1 TSLTRGDRIVVR
13 PGEKMPI
20 DGVVLEGRTTV
31 NEALVT
37 GESRP
42 IEKGEGDEVIGGSV
56 NGEAAITIEV
66 RKTGDETYLAQV
78 IELVRR
84 AQETRSRTQDLA
96 NRAALFLTFVAVG
109 AGVLTLVAWSLTGE
123 TFAYSLERTVTVMV
137 IACPHALGLAVPLVV
152 AVSTALS
159 ARSGLLV
166 RDRTAFER
174 ARDLEAVVFD
184 KTG

>member
-1 TSLTRGDRIVVR
+1 
-13 PGEKMPI
+13 
-20 DGVVLEGRTTV
+20 
-31 NEALVT
+31 
-37 GESRP
+37 
-42 IEKGEGDEVIGGSV
+42 
-56 NGEAAITIEV
+56 
-66 RKTGDETYLAQV
+66 
-78 IELVRR
+78 
-84 AQETRSRTQDLA
+84 
-96 NRAALFLTFVAVG
+96 
-109 AGVLTLVAWSLTGE
+109 LTLVAWSLTGE

-184 KTG
+184 KTGTLTEGRFTVSDVVSLGSLGENEILALAAALESHSEHPIAAGVLR